1 MSSPGTETRIAFPDL
16 SWGDNAPRE
25 AKGDTTLADSLLVIR
40 KRKWL
45 ILAFCTLGLLYGYYK
60 AITQPK
66 MYEAYGNI
74 EIRSGAASE
83 YRVNATPL
91 AEDTYDIPTQTAI
104 LKSDSLLLTVARD
117 LDLPNNPDFNGG
129 KPAKHVSLDDP
140 AVRQAALGALQGAL
154 EITPIPKTDIV
165 RITCRTLSPRLSADI
180 VNKLVK
186 EYIQRS
192 FQTRF
197 DATKLVSNWLANQLG
212 DLKQQVETS
221 QSQMI
226 DTGKR
231 LGVLGFDTSHNEIT
245 TSIDDLT
252 RAAGQAQ
259 INRILVESRFRALNG
274 MDPNAVDA
282 SIGGVSGS
290 SSLGLESLR
299 TQRQSLQTQLA
310 AADTTAGPNLPRVKA
325 IGAQIHELDRQIG
338 DEQGRVVLQAKQELV
353 ASKSNESQTRAA
365 LELAKSN
372 AYKLRDDLVEYTIR
386 QREFDSQRTLY
397 EGLLQRLRT
406 AGVQAGLESQEV
418 DVVDNAVPP
427 IGPSLQS
434 KSSIMLIDGIVAFG
448 LGLMLAFILES
459 LDTSLSSVAEI
470 EAISGLPSLALIPK
484 ARRSADPALSTPAQR
499 NLMVLS
505 SPKSQFAE
513 AFRALRT
520 SLLLSAAGREP
531 QVLLLT
537 SATPSEGKTTA
548 SLNLAAVLAQR
559 DVRVL
564 LIDADLRRPTVHHR
578 FGLNGKLGLT
588 SVLTGSAAL
597 KDAVQTVK
605 ELPSLDILTSGPI
618 PPFPTEMLGSDTMRQ
633 LLQQARGTYTH
644 VVMDSPPLL
653 SVTDSVVLAR
663 EADAVVLI
671 VRYGKSTKHA
681 VQRARDLLVRSGGRL
696 AGLALNAVDLSSPEY
711 YSYYGY
717 SGYAGYA
724 GYGSGGNDSTA
735 WETQSGLPRPGA
747 DAAQVVN
754 AQAAH
759 TPRETAAAIPTS
771 APAPAPTSTQGATH
785 A

>member
-1 MSSPGTETRIAFPDL
+1 M
-16 SWGDNAPRE
+16 
-25 AKGDTTLADSLLVIR
+25 DTTLADSLLVIR

-45 ILAFCTLGLLYGYYK
+45 ILAFCSVGSLYGYYK
-60 AITQPK
+60 ASTQPQ
-66 MYEAYGNI
+66 MFEAYGNI

-83 YRVNATPL
+83 YRVSAAPL

-117 LDLPNNPDFNGG
+117 LDLPNNPAFVGG
-129 KPAKHVSLDDP
+129 PVKQHVSLDDP
-140 AVRQAALGALQGAL
+140 GVRQAALNNLQGDL
-154 EITPIPKTDIV
+154 EISPLPKTDIV
-165 RITCRTLSPRLSADI
+165 RITCRTLNPQLSAEI
-180 VNKLVK
+180 VNKLVR
-186 EYIQRS
+186 EYQQRS
-192 FQTRF
+192 FQSRY
-197 DATKLVSNWLANQLG
+197 DATKLVSNWLSNQLG

-221 QSQMI
+221 QTQMI
-226 DTGKR
+226 DMGKR

-274 MDPNAVDA
+274 MDPNALDA
-282 SIGGVSGS
+282 SIGNIAGTSNQN
-290 SSLGLESLR
+290 LNGLRS
-299 TQRQSLQTQLA
+299 QRETLKAQLA
-310 AADTTAGPNLPRVKA
+310 ATDTSAGPNLPREKA
-325 IGAQIHELDRQIG
+325 LRAQLAELNQQIEE
-338 DEQGRVVLQAKQELV
+338 EQKRIVIQAKEDLIAAQ
-353 ASKSNESQTRAA
+353 ANENQTRGA
-365 LELAKSN
+365 LESSKAN
-372 AYKLRDDLVEYTIR
+372 AYKLRDQLVEYTIR
-386 QREFDSQRTLY
+386 QREFDSERTLY

-427 IGPSLQS
+427 IGPSLQPRG
-434 KSSIMLIDGIVAFG
+434 SIIVVDFLVALG
-448 LGLMLAFILES
+448 LGLVLAFILES

-470 EAISGLPSLALIPK
+470 ESISGLPSLALIPK
-484 ARRSADPALSTPAQR
+484 ARRPTDPALLTPTQR
-499 NLMVLS
+499 NLVVLS

-520 SLLLSAAGREP
+520 SLLLSVAGREP

-588 SVLTGSAAL
+588 SVLTGSVEL
-597 KDAVQTVK
+597 KDAVQNVK

-633 LLQQARGTYTH
+633 LLQQARGRYTH
-644 VVMDSPPLL
+644 IVMDSPPLL

-663 EADAVVLI
+663 EADTVVLI

-681 VQRARDLLVRSGGRL
+681 VQRARDLLLRSGSRL

-735 WETQSGLPRPGA
+735 WESQGTPALPPAQNAGNTEQSGTR
-747 DAAQVVN
+747 
-754 AQAAH
+754 
-759 TPRETAAAIPTS
+759 
-771 APAPAPTSTQGATH
+771 H